1 MDNVLRRTA
10 QSIRFKEYLLGRDL
24 SSRRVILQA
33 AIAYAEKS
41 PNEMKPQIIGWLNNV
56 LNINNIIDDRERKE
70 QIRFDVFWDELHTE
84 LIKSTLMHE
93 IMHWFLVSAY

>member
-1 MDNVLRRTA
+1 MDNVIRRTA
-10 QSIRFKEYLLGRDL
+10 LSIRFKEYLLGRDL
-24 SSRRVILQA
+24 SSRRVILQT

-41 PNEMKPQIIGWLNNV
+41 PNEMKLQIVGWLRNV

-84 LIKSTLMHE
+84 LIKSTLMYE
-93 IMHWFLVSAY
+93 IMYWFVGSG

>member
-24 SSRRVILQA
+24 SSRRVILET

-41 PNEMKPQIIGWLNNV
+41 PNDMKPQVIGWLNDV
-56 LNINNIIDDRERKE
+56 LSINNIIDSNQ